1 MAKIT
6 IDLEQ
11 ARDRPSRREG
21 RLLDFPDGM
30 QRIIT
35 LPRRNWEMYDQLAAR
50 WVYPGLY
57 DAECFDMARQYGAP
71 GEAGFEDALGYL
83 FTLAIESGW
92 SLLNEEQR
100 ESSNENGVMAWKD

>member
-11 ARDRPSRREG
+11 ARDYPTRREG

-30 QRIIT
+30 ERIIT
-35 LPRRNWEMYDQLAAR
+35 LPRRNWKMYDQLAKR

-57 DAECFDMARQYGAP
+57 EDECFYMARQYGAP
-71 GEAGFEDALGYL
+71 GEAAFEDALGYL
-83 FTLAIESGW
+83 FGLAIESGW
-92 SLLNEEQR
+92 ALLNEDLR
-100 ESSNENGVMAWKD
+100 GSINENFYRG

>member
-21 RLLDFPDGM
+21 RLLGFPDGM
-30 QRIIT
+30 ERIIT
-35 LPRRNWEMYDQLAAR
+35 LPRRTWSMYDQLAER

-57 DAECFDMARQYGAP
+57 EDECFEMARQYGAP
-71 GEAGFEDALGYL
+71 GEATFEDALGYL
-83 FTLAIESGW
+83 FRLAIEAGW
-92 SLLNEEQR
+92 ALLNEEQR
-100 ESSNENGVMAWKD
+100 TSSNENGAMIRKD